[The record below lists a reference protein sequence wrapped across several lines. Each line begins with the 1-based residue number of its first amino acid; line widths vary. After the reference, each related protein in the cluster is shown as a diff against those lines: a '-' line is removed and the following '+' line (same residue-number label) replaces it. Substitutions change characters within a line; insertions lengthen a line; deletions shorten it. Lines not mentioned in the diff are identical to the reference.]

1 MDSST
6 PKRYQNF
13 ILLVLWRYR
22 SSVLQS
28 QQTLFTI
35 LSGND
40 KDATRVREKVLYCR
54 LLTRNALREKLPYAR
69 IIICTSLRGVQFWK
83 SVGPMRTTNMERW
96 ICASRQ
102 LQQATKSK
110 LQWLLLTTIEN
121 RKEKRMIP
129 LLMPRLVEW
138 LVQLL
143 HTAFVPCEALI
154 RLFGQHKPTPHLD
167 QLQ

>member
-1 MDSST
+1 
-6 PKRYQNF
+6 
-13 ILLVLWRYR
+13 
-22 SSVLQS
+22 
-28 QQTLFTI
+28 
-35 LSGND
+35 
-40 KDATRVREKVLYCR
+40 
-54 LLTRNALREKLPYAR
+54 
-69 IIICTSLRGVQFWK
+69 
-83 SVGPMRTTNMERW
+83 MRTTNMERW

-110 LQWLLLTTIEN
+110 LQWLLLATIEN